1 MATQTIQFS
10 FLTGQTVTVK
20 LFADD
25 GSDTVLAT
33 PTATESTNRTGVY
46 TFTQTDRAAGNYLI
60 TVSATGINA
69 EYSLPLTLDT
79 ATFWAIERS
88 NVTHIAGTAQ
98 TARDIGAS
106 VLLSNGT
113 GTGQVKLASGYVS
126 PNWGDVANPTTAVGL
141 TGTTISSSQS
151 VASVSGA
158 VGSVAGGV
166 TVTTNNDKTGY
177 SLSQAFPTNF
187 SSLAITGGGAVTAGT
202 VSDKTGYSLTQAFP
216 TNFSSLAISGS
227 GEVTAGTVSDKT
239 GYSLSQ
245 AFPTNFSSLAITGG
259 GAVTAGTVSDK
270 TGYSLSQSF
279 PTNFA
284 SMAITVGGAVTAG
297 TVSDKTGYSLAT
309 APLDAAG
316 VRAAVGLASANL
328 DTQLGTLA
336 TASALSALV
345 TTVGVAGVGLTEAG
359 GTGDQFSAIPW
370 NAAWDTEVQSE
381 CTDALNAYDPPTK
394 AEQDAAFTDIKGAGW
409 SSGTDT
415 LEKIRD
421 ASGGGG
427 GSTVQINPIAIHTG
441 APAEA
446 PLMTCHQGE
455 YGNKAYLFYDIDEY
469 GQRSA
474 TDFSSYTDLR
484 IGVALPDG
492 TVWIETADITVSAN
506 QLTIPIGDLTGDV
519 GTFDATLWD
528 WAGAGAT
535 DQRLVV
541 ACMQLVVTDAV
552 GADEVVA

>member
-33 PTATESTNRTGVY
+33 PTATEATNRTGVY
-46 TFTQTDRAAGNYLI
+46 TFTQTDRAAGNYLL

-69 EYSLPLTLDT
+69 EYSLPLTLAT
-79 ATFWAIERS
+79 ATFWAVERS
-88 NVTHIAGTAQ
+88 NVTHISGDSAAADNLEAAADGTGYNLGGGSIVA
-98 TARDIGAS
+98 AS
-106 VLLSNGT
+106 VT
-113 GTGQVKLASGYVS
+113 
-126 PNWGDVANPTTAVGL
+126 
-141 TGTTISSSQS
+141 
-151 VASVSGA
+151 GA
-158 VGSVAGGV
+158 VGSVGAGV

-177 SLSQAFPTNF
+177 SLT
-187 SSLAITGGGAVTAGT
+187 
-202 VSDKTGYSLTQAFP
+202 
-216 TNFSSLAISGS
+216 
-227 GEVTAGTVSDKT
+227 
-239 GYSLSQ
+239 
-245 AFPTNFSSLAITGG
+245 
-259 GAVTAGTVSDK
+259 
-270 TGYSLSQSF
+270 
-279 PTNFA
+279 
-284 SMAITVGGAVTAG
+284 
-297 TVSDKTGYSLAT
+297 T